1 MKVEKNFAEEKL
13 EKKKTLT
20 LYFLKVEEM
29 MGKILGGRV
38 LGRQRRGE
46 KTFERLG
53 RNNAYQKSTKKQMHA
68 DFLKRELLR
77 RPGTI
82 SETGQKIVLE
92 RKNNSN
98 IFVVFF
104 FHVTYKQL
112 WLYL

>member
-1 MKVEKNFAEEKL
+1 VVESWVDKEG
-13 EKKKTLT
+13 
-20 LYFLKVEEM
+20 V
-29 MGKILGGRV
+29 
-38 LGRQRRGE
+38 E

-82 SETGQKIVLE
+82 FETGKKIVLE
-92 RKNNSN
+92 RKNNSS

-104 FHVTYKQL
+104 SRHI
-112 WLYL
+112 

>member
-1 MKVEKNFAEEKL
+1 MVESWVDKEG
-13 EKKKTLT
+13 
-20 LYFLKVEEM
+20 V
-29 MGKILGGRV
+29 
-38 LGRQRRGE
+38 E

-92 RKNNSN
+92 RKNNSS

-104 FHVTYKQL
+104 FTSHINNYGYICNFFRDK
-112 WLYL
+112 